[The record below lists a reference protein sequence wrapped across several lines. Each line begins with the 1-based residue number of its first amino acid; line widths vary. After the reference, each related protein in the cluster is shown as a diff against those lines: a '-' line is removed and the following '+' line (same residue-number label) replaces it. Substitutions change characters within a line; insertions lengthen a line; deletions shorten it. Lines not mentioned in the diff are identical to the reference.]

1 MTDKWLELAKEIAGN
16 KIKTEEGL
24 FALRCDLREI
34 NNHFIE
40 LGDEY
45 IEYNLKKGNYD
56 KDPYCE
62 NRLTISELEVIVK
75 TADFKE
81 YYPDKLFSYN
91 KHFNCFDEEELNRT
105 INELF
110 EKGILISET

>member
-16 KIKTEEGL
+16 KVKTKEGL
-24 FALRCDLREI
+24 FALRCDLREV
-34 NNHFIE
+34 NNHPIE
-40 LGDEY
+40 LGEEY

-62 NRLTISELEVIVK
+62 NRLSINELEAIVK
-75 TADFKE
+75 TTDFKQ

-91 KHFNCFDEEELNRT
+91 KHFDCFNNEELNRT
-105 INELF
+105 IEELF
-110 EKGILISET
+110 KEEIIKK